1 MFRWQV
7 ELENVPLKK
16 SALRKLDIPLQVKC
30 GLLGKL
36 TLSVPLTR
44 LRSEPWVIKMSDLL
58 VLLEPA
64 TSVRYDVE
72 TVEVY
77 EQNKKEQQLDELER
91 YHKRQLLSYWGLPSG
106 DDSASQQNWWGASL
120 VSAIVNNI
128 QTVGY
133 VQPQDGANM
142 FKKLEINGLSVYWN
156 CGQEVTDDI
165 SSYMDLQVI
174 SCNQEI
180 FQSRSPYH
188 RNFH

>member
-1 MFRWQV
+1 MEASIIKLGSNYGQV

-16 SALRKLDIPLQVKC
+16 SALRKLDIPLQ
-30 GLLGKL
+30 
-36 TLSVPLTR
+36 
-44 LRSEPWVIKMSDLL
+44 
-58 VLLEPA
+58 PA

-128 QTVGY
+128 QLVLTNVHIRYEDSTTLPNDMCFACGMRIHN
-133 VQPQDGANM
+133 VSMQTTDSRWV
-142 FKKLEINGLSVYWN
+142 SV
-156 CGQEVTDDI
+156 
-165 SSYMDLQVI
+165 SSHFI
-174 SCNQEI
+174 
-180 FQSRSPYH
+180 
-188 RNFH
+188 